1 MKTKLIMIT
10 VAILVIAA
18 SGLVFYQVDE
28 YYPIRRSNQGD

>member
-18 SGLVFYQVDE
+18 SGLVFY
-28 YYPIRRSNQGD
+28 YPIRRSNQGD